1 MEAVQV
7 MQYVELDGGMPVAHY
22 RIAYYRYTKHVTVML
37 VLKTVFRD
45 QDSPTCYMNST
56 WATEAG

>member
-1 MEAVQV
+1 
-7 MQYVELDGGMPVAHY
+7 MQYVELDGGMPVAYY
-22 RIAYYRYTKHVTVML
+22 RIAYYRYTKHVAVML
-37 VLKTVFRD
+37 ILKTVFRD